1 MMMCTVHIKLVLGRE
16 NVMKLDYNIYYEVA
30 AAIFLSFLTGYV
42 RLQYNMKLRSNRLF
56 LRLALSILFNDIL
69 DIVTAFTISNA
80 DVLPEMLNMVLNT
93 LYLLSCA
100 LTGVIL
106 LDYASESLKNL
117 GIEQGKWHKKAG
129 IIIGIIYFSLIV
141 LNFFTGC
148 IFDFKG
154 KQYNHGS
161 LYISIYVFPY
171 FYFVTGSIGLL
182 KVGYHRGKKVL
193 LSIFAYMSVMIAGA
207 LIQIF
212 VAPYTLLN
220 VFAGSVGITILL
232 FSLETPE
239 YEKLNETMEQLRR
252 AKEAAQDANEAKS
265 RFLANM
271 SHEIRTPINAIMGM
285 NELILRES
293 KEASTIEY
301 AQNIASAS
309 ASLLGI
315 INDILDLSKIESGK
329 MEVVPANYCLRTLIT
344 DCCKMIEGRASAKKL
359 ELIIDADKT
368 TPCNLYGDDV
378 RLHQIITN
386 ILTNAVKYTHEGSV
400 TLRIRWKS
408 AGDGKKIFL
417 IVSVE
422 DTGIGISDE
431 NKEKLF
437 GSFERFDNEKN
448 KGIEGTGLGLAITKQ
463 LVELMDGNIG
473 VYSTIGKGSLFYVEI
488 PQEIA
493 ALGEL
498 GDININKRT
507 QNTVY
512 KEKLVVPDKRI
523 LVVDDVKVNLKVI
536 EGLLKK
542 TQIQIETADG
552 GAKCIEK
559 AYNKKYDVILLD
571 HMMPEIDGEDALKE
585 IRKEG
590 CINRNTPVIVLTAYV
605 MAGARERYIEKGFD
619 DYLSKP
625 VSGEDLEDMLIKYIK
640 KEKNDE

>member
-1 MMMCTVHIKLVLGRE
+1 MCTVHIKLVLGRE

-80 DVLPEMLNMVLNT
+80 DVLPEMLNMVINT

-117 GIEQGKWHKKAG
+117 GIEQEKWHIKAG
-129 IIIGIIYFSLIV
+129 IIIGIIYFSLII

-161 LYISIYVFPY
+161 LYMSIYVIPY

-220 VFAGSVGITILL
+220 IFAGSVGITILL

-293 KEASTIEY
+293 EEASTIEY

-309 ASLLGI
+309 ESLLGI

-329 MEVVPANYCLRTLIT
+329 MEVVPANYSLRTLIT
-344 DCCKMIEGRASAKKL
+344 DCCKMIEGRASVKKL

-408 AGDGKKIFL
+408 AGDGKKILL

-585 IRKEG
+585 IKKEG
-590 CINRNTPVIVLTAYV
+590 CINHDTPVIVLTAYV
-605 MAGARERYIEKGFD
+605 MAGAREKYIEKGFD

>member
-1 MMMCTVHIKLVLGRE
+1 MCTVHIKLVLGRE

-80 DVLPEMLNMVLNT
+80 DVLPEMLNMVINT

-117 GIEQGKWHKKAG
+117 GIEQEKWHIKAG
-129 IIIGIIYFSLIV
+129 IIIGIIYFSLII

-161 LYISIYVFPY
+161 LYMSIYIIPY

-220 VFAGSVGITILL
+220 IFAGSVGITILL

-309 ASLLGI
+309 ESLLGI

-329 MEVVPANYCLRTLIT
+329 MEVVPANYSLRTLVT

-408 AGDGKKIFL
+408 AGDGKKILL

-585 IRKEG
+585 IKKEG
-590 CINRNTPVIVLTAYV
+590 CINHDTPVIVLTAYV
-605 MAGARERYIEKGFD
+605 MAGAREKYIEKGFD

>member
-1 MMMCTVHIKLVLGRE
+1 MCTVHIKLVLGRE

-117 GIEQGKWHKKAG
+117 GIEQEKWHIKAG
-129 IIIGIIYFSLIV
+129 IIIGIIYFSLII

-161 LYISIYVFPY
+161 LYMSIYIIPY

-182 KVGYHRGKKVL
+182 EVGYHRGKKVL

-207 LIQIF
+207 LIQVF

-220 VFAGSVGITILL
+220 IFAGSVGITILL

-309 ASLLGI
+309 ESLLGI

-329 MEVVPANYCLRTLIT
+329 MEVVPANYSLRTLIT

-408 AGDGKKIFL
+408 AGDGKKILL

-585 IRKEG
+585 IKKEG
-590 CINRNTPVIVLTAYV
+590 CINHDTPVIVLTAYV
-605 MAGARERYIEKGFD
+605 MAGAREKYIEKGFD

>member
-1 MMMCTVHIKLVLGRE
+1 
-16 NVMKLDYNIYYEVA
+16 MKLDYNIYYEVA

-80 DVLPEMLNMVLNT
+80 DVLPEMLNMVINT

-117 GIEQGKWHKKAG
+117 GIEQEKWHIKAG
-129 IIIGIIYFSLIV
+129 IIIGIIYFSLII

-161 LYISIYVFPY
+161 LYMSIYVIPY

-220 VFAGSVGITILL
+220 IFAGSVGITILL

-309 ASLLGI
+309 ESLLGI

-329 MEVVPANYCLRTLIT
+329 MEVVPANYSLRTLIT

-408 AGDGKKIFL
+408 AGDGKKILL

-585 IRKEG
+585 IKKEG
-590 CINRNTPVIVLTAYV
+590 CINHDTPVIVLTAYV
-605 MAGARERYIEKGFD
+605 MAGAREKYIEKGFD

>member
-1 MMMCTVHIKLVLGRE
+1 MCTVHIKLVLGRE

-80 DVLPEMLNMVLNT
+80 DVLPEMLNMVINT

-117 GIEQGKWHKKAG
+117 GIEQEKWHIKAG
-129 IIIGIIYFSLIV
+129 IIIGIIYFSLII

-161 LYISIYVFPY
+161 LYMSIYVIPY

-220 VFAGSVGITILL
+220 IFAGSVGITILL

-309 ASLLGI
+309 ESLLGI

-329 MEVVPANYCLRTLIT
+329 MEVVPANYSLMTLIT

-408 AGDGKKIFL
+408 AGDGKKILL

-585 IRKEG
+585 IKKEG
-590 CINRNTPVIVLTAYV
+590 CINHDTPVIVLTAYV
-605 MAGARERYIEKGFD
+605 MAGAREKYIEKGFD

>member
-1 MMMCTVHIKLVLGRE
+1 MCTVHIKLVLGRE

-161 LYISIYVFPY
+161 LYMSIYVFPY

-329 MEVVPANYCLRTLIT
+329 MEVVPADYSLRTLIS
-344 DCCKMIEGRASAKKL
+344 DCCKMIEGRAAAKKL

-368 TPCNLYGDDV
+368 TPCNLCGDDV
-378 RLHQIITN
+378 RLHQIIIN
-386 ILTNAVKYTHEGSV
+386 ILTNAVKYTHEGSI

-408 AGDGKKIFL
+408 AGDGRKILL

-542 TQIQIETADG
+542 TMIQIETADG

>member
-1 MMMCTVHIKLVLGRE
+1 MCTVHIKLVLGRE

-80 DVLPEMLNMVLNT
+80 DVLPEMLNMVINT

-117 GIEQGKWHKKAG
+117 GIEQEKWHIKAG
-129 IIIGIIYFSLIV
+129 IIIVIIYFSLII

-154 KQYNHGS
+154 KQYNHGL
-161 LYISIYVFPY
+161 LYMSIYVIPY

-220 VFAGSVGITILL
+220 IFAGSVGITILL

-309 ASLLGI
+309 ESLLGI

-329 MEVVPANYCLRTLIT
+329 MEVVPANYSLRTLIT

-408 AGDGKKIFL
+408 AGDGKKILL

-585 IRKEG
+585 IKKEG
-590 CINRNTPVIVLTAYV
+590 CINHDTPVIVLTAYV

>member
-1 MMMCTVHIKLVLGRE
+1 MCTVHIKLVLGRE

-80 DVLPEMLNMVLNT
+80 DVLPEMLNMVINT

-117 GIEQGKWHKKAG
+117 GIEQEKWHIKAG
-129 IIIGIIYFSLIV
+129 IIIGIIYFSLII

-161 LYISIYVFPY
+161 LYMSIYVIPY

-220 VFAGSVGITILL
+220 IFAGSVGITILL

-309 ASLLGI
+309 ESLLGI

-329 MEVVPANYCLRTLIT
+329 MEVVPANYSLRTLIT

-359 ELIIDADKT
+359 ELIIDADRT

-408 AGDGKKIFL
+408 AGDGKKILL

-585 IRKEG
+585 IKKEG
-590 CINRNTPVIVLTAYV
+590 CINHDTPVIVLTAYV
-605 MAGARERYIEKGFD
+605 MAGAREKYIEKGFD

>member
-1 MMMCTVHIKLVLGRE
+1 MCTVHIKLVLGRE

-56 LRLALSILFNDIL
+56 LRLALSILLNDIL

-80 DVLPEMLNMVLNT
+80 DVVPEMLNMILNT
-93 LYLLSCA
+93 SYLLSCA

-106 LDYASESLKNL
+106 LDYAYESLKNL
-117 GIEQGKWHKKAG
+117 GIEQGKWHIKAG

-154 KQYNHGS
+154 KQYNHGL
-161 LYISIYVFPY
+161 LYMSIYVFPY

-252 AKEAAQDANEAKS
+252 AKEVAQDANEAKS

-309 ASLLGI
+309 ESLLGI

-329 MEVVPANYCLRTLIT
+329 MEVAPANYSLRTLIT
-344 DCCKMIEGRASAKKL
+344 DCCKMIEGRAAAKKL

-408 AGDGKKIFL
+408 AGDGKKILL

-498 GDININKRT
+498 GDINIHKRT

-590 CINRNTPVIVLTAYV
+590 CINHDTPVIVLTAYV

>member
-1 MMMCTVHIKLVLGRE
+1 MCTVHIKLVLGRE

-56 LRLALSILFNDIL
+56 LRLALSILLNDIL

-80 DVLPEMLNMVLNT
+80 DVLPEMLNMILNT
-93 LYLLSCA
+93 SYLLSCA

-117 GIEQGKWHKKAG
+117 GIEPGKWHKKAG

-154 KQYNHGS
+154 KQYNHGL
-161 LYISIYVFPY
+161 LYMSVYVFPY

-182 KVGYHRGKKVL
+182 KVGYYRGKKVL

-212 VAPYTLLN
+212 AAPYTLIN

-309 ASLLGI
+309 ESLLGI

-329 MEVVPANYCLRTLIT
+329 MEVVPANYSLRTLIT
-344 DCCKMIEGRASAKKL
+344 DCCKMIDGRASAKKL

-386 ILTNAVKYTHEGSV
+386 MLTNAVKYTHEGSI

-408 AGDGKKIFL
+408 AGDGKKILL

-542 TQIQIETADG
+542 TLIQIETADG

>member
-1 MMMCTVHIKLVLGRE
+1 
-16 NVMKLDYNIYYEVA
+16 MKLDYNIYYEVA

-80 DVLPEMLNMVLNT
+80 DVLPEMLNMILNT
-93 LYLLSCA
+93 SYLLSCA

-117 GIEQGKWHKKAG
+117 GIEPGKWHKKAG

-154 KQYNHGS
+154 KQYNHGL
-161 LYISIYVFPY
+161 LYMSIYVFPY

-182 KVGYHRGKKVL
+182 KVGYYRGKKVL

-212 VAPYTLLN
+212 AAPYTLIN

-309 ASLLGI
+309 ESLLGI

-329 MEVVPANYCLRTLIT
+329 MEVVPANYSLRTLIT

-386 ILTNAVKYTHEGSV
+386 ILTNAVKYTHEGSI

-408 AGDGKKIFL
+408 AGDGKKILL

-507 QNTVY
+507 QNTIY
-512 KEKLVVPDKRI
+512 KEKLAAPDKRI

-542 TQIQIETADG
+542 TLIQIETADG

-585 IRKEG
+585 IKKEG

>member
-1 MMMCTVHIKLVLGRE
+1 MCTVHIKLVLGRE

-106 LDYASESLKNL
+106 LDYVSESLKNL
-117 GIEQGKWHKKAG
+117 GIEHGKWHIKAG
-129 IIIGIIYFSLIV
+129 IIIGIIYFSLII

-161 LYISIYVFPY
+161 LYMSIYVFPY

-182 KVGYHRGKKVL
+182 NVGYHRGKKVL

-207 LIQIF
+207 LIQVF

-309 ASLLGI
+309 ESLLGI

-329 MEVVPANYCLRTLIT
+329 MEVVPANYSLRTLIT

-408 AGDGKKIFL
+408 AGDGKKILL

-463 LVELMDGNIG
+463 LVELMNGNIG

-585 IRKEG
+585 IKKEG
-590 CINRNTPVIVLTAYV
+590 CINRDTPVIVLTAYV
-605 MAGARERYIEKGFD
+605 MAGAREKYIEKGFD

>member
-1 MMMCTVHIKLVLGRE
+1 MCTVHIKLVLGRE

-80 DVLPEMLNMVLNT
+80 DVLPEMLNMVINT

-117 GIEQGKWHKKAG
+117 GIEQEKWHIKAG
-129 IIIGIIYFSLIV
+129 IIIGIIYFSLII

-161 LYISIYVFPY
+161 LYMSIYIIPY

-182 KVGYHRGKKVL
+182 KVGYNRGKKVL

-220 VFAGSVGITILL
+220 IFAGSVGITILL

-309 ASLLGI
+309 ESLLGI

-329 MEVVPANYCLRTLIT
+329 MEVVPANYSLRTLIT

-408 AGDGKKIFL
+408 AGDGKKILL

-585 IRKEG
+585 IKKEG
-590 CINRNTPVIVLTAYV
+590 CINHDTPVIVLTAYV

>member
-1 MMMCTVHIKLVLGRE
+1 MCTVHIKLVLGRE

-117 GIEQGKWHKKAG
+117 GIEQEKWHIKAG
-129 IIIGIIYFSLIV
+129 IIIGIIYFSLII

-161 LYISIYVFPY
+161 LYMSIYVFPY

-207 LIQIF
+207 LIQVF

-293 KEASTIEY
+293 NEASTIEY

-309 ASLLGI
+309 ESLLGI

-329 MEVVPANYCLRTLIT
+329 MEVVPANYSLRTLIT

-408 AGDGKKIFL
+408 AGDGKKILL

-585 IRKEG
+585 IKKEG
-590 CINRNTPVIVLTAYV
+590 CINHDTPVIVLTAYV
-605 MAGARERYIEKGFD
+605 MAGAREKYIEKGFD

>member
-1 MMMCTVHIKLVLGRE
+1 MCTVHIKLVLGRE

-117 GIEQGKWHKKAG
+117 GIEQEKWHIKAG
-129 IIIGIIYFSLIV
+129 IIIGIIYFSLII

-161 LYISIYVFPY
+161 LYMSIYIIPY

-220 VFAGSVGITILL
+220 IFAGSVGITILL

-293 KEASTIEY
+293 EEASTIEY

-309 ASLLGI
+309 ESLLGI

-329 MEVVPANYCLRTLIT
+329 MEVVPANYSLRTLIT

-408 AGDGKKIFL
+408 AGDGKKILL

-536 EGLLKK
+536 DGLLKK

-585 IRKEG
+585 IKKEG
-590 CINRNTPVIVLTAYV
+590 CINHDTPVIVLTAYV
-605 MAGARERYIEKGFD
+605 MAGAREKYIEKGFD

>member
-1 MMMCTVHIKLVLGRE
+1 MCTVHIKLVLGRE

-117 GIEQGKWHKKAG
+117 GIEQEKWHIKAG
-129 IIIGIIYFSLIV
+129 IIIGIIYFSLII

-161 LYISIYVFPY
+161 LYMSIYIIPY

-309 ASLLGI
+309 ESLLGI

-329 MEVVPANYCLRTLIT
+329 MEVVPANYSLRTLIT

-408 AGDGKKIFL
+408 AGDGKKILL

-585 IRKEG
+585 IKKEG
-590 CINRNTPVIVLTAYV
+590 CINHDTPVIVLTAYV
-605 MAGARERYIEKGFD
+605 MAGAREKYIEKGFD

>member
-1 MMMCTVHIKLVLGRE
+1 MCTVHIKLVLGRE

-117 GIEQGKWHKKAG
+117 GIEQGKWHIKAG
-129 IIIGIIYFSLIV
+129 IIIGIIYFSLII

-161 LYISIYVFPY
+161 LYMSIYVFPY

-207 LIQIF
+207 LIQVF

-309 ASLLGI
+309 ESLLGI

-329 MEVVPANYCLRTLIT
+329 MEVVPANYSLRTLVT

-408 AGDGKKIFL
+408 AGDGKKILL

-585 IRKEG
+585 IKKEG
-590 CINRNTPVIVLTAYV
+590 CINHDTPVIVLTAYV
-605 MAGARERYIEKGFD
+605 MAGAREKYIEKGFD

>member
-1 MMMCTVHIKLVLGRE
+1 MCTVHIKLVLGRE

-56 LRLALSILFNDIL
+56 LRLALSILLNDIL

-80 DVLPEMLNMVLNT
+80 DVVPEMLNMILNT
-93 LYLLSCA
+93 SYLLSCT

-117 GIEQGKWHKKAG
+117 GIEPGKWHRKAG
-129 IIIGIIYFSLIV
+129 IIIGIIYFSMIV

-154 KQYNHGS
+154 KQYNHGL
-161 LYISIYVFPY
+161 LYMSIYVFPY

-293 KEASTIEY
+293 EEASTIEY

-309 ASLLGI
+309 ESLLGI

-329 MEVVPANYCLRTLIT
+329 MEVVPANYSLRTLIT

-408 AGDGKKIFL
+408 AGDGKKKLL

-585 IRKEG
+585 IKKEG
-590 CINRNTPVIVLTAYV
+590 CINHDTPVIVLTAYV

>member
-1 MMMCTVHIKLVLGRE
+1 
-16 NVMKLDYNIYYEVA
+16 MKLDYNIYYEVA

-56 LRLALSILFNDIL
+56 LRLALSILINDIL

-80 DVLPEMLNMVLNT
+80 DVLPEMLNMFLNT
-93 LYLLSCA
+93 SYLLSCA

-106 LDYASESLKNL
+106 LDYAYESLKNL
-117 GIEQGKWHKKAG
+117 GIEQGKWHIKAG

-161 LYISIYVFPY
+161 LYMSIYVFPY

-309 ASLLGI
+309 ESLLGI

-329 MEVVPANYCLRTLIT
+329 MEVVPVNYSLRTLIT
-344 DCCKMIEGRASAKKL
+344 DCCKMIEGRAAAKKL

-408 AGDGKKIFL
+408 AGDGKKILL

-498 GDININKRT
+498 GDINIHKRT
-507 QNTVY
+507 KNTVY

-585 IRKEG
+585 IKKEG
-590 CINRNTPVIVLTAYV
+590 CINRDTPVIVLTAYV

>member
-1 MMMCTVHIKLVLGRE
+1 MCTVHIKLVLGRE

-80 DVLPEMLNMVLNT
+80 DVLPEMLNMVINT

-117 GIEQGKWHKKAG
+117 GIEQEKWHIKAG
-129 IIIGIIYFSLIV
+129 IIIGIIYFSLII

-161 LYISIYVFPY
+161 LYMSIYIIPY

-220 VFAGSVGITILL
+220 IFAGSVGITILL

-293 KEASTIEY
+293 EEASTIEY

-309 ASLLGI
+309 ESLLGI

-329 MEVVPANYCLRTLIT
+329 MEVVPANYSLRTLIT

-408 AGDGKKIFL
+408 AGDGKKILL

-585 IRKEG
+585 IKKEG
-590 CINRNTPVIVLTAYV
+590 CINHDTPVIVLTAYV
-605 MAGARERYIEKGFD
+605 MAGAREKYIEKGFD

>member
-1 MMMCTVHIKLVLGRE
+1 MCTVHIKLVLGRE

-154 KQYNHGS
+154 KQYNHGL
-161 LYISIYVFPY
+161 LYMSIYVFPY

-182 KVGYHRGKKVL
+182 KVGYYRGKKVL

-309 ASLLGI
+309 ESLLGI

-329 MEVVPANYCLRTLIT
+329 MEVVPANYSLRTLIT

-386 ILTNAVKYTHEGSV
+386 ILTNAVKYTHEGSI

-408 AGDGKKIFL
+408 AGDGKKILL

-605 MAGARERYIEKGFD
+605 MAGARERYIKKGFD

>member
-1 MMMCTVHIKLVLGRE
+1 MCTVHIKLVLGRE

-80 DVLPEMLNMVLNT
+80 DVLPEMLNMVINT

-117 GIEQGKWHKKAG
+117 GIEQEKWHIKAG
-129 IIIGIIYFSLIV
+129 IIIGIIYFSLII

-161 LYISIYVFPY
+161 LYMSIYVIPY

-220 VFAGSVGITILL
+220 IFAGSVGITILL

-293 KEASTIEY
+293 EEASTIEY

-309 ASLLGI
+309 ESLLGI

-329 MEVVPANYCLRTLIT
+329 MEVVPANYSLRTLIT

-408 AGDGKKIFL
+408 AGDGEKILL

-585 IRKEG
+585 IKKEG
-590 CINRNTPVIVLTAYV
+590 CINHDTPVIVLTAYV

>member
-1 MMMCTVHIKLVLGRE
+1 MCTVHIKLVLGRE

-117 GIEQGKWHKKAG
+117 GIEQEKWHIKAG

-154 KQYNHGS
+154 EQYNHGS
-161 LYISIYVFPY
+161 LYMSIYVFPY

-239 YEKLNETMEQLRR
+239 YEKLNETMEQLKR

-309 ASLLGI
+309 ESLLGI

-329 MEVVPANYCLRTLIT
+329 MEVVPANYSLRTLIT
-344 DCCKMIEGRASAKKL
+344 DCCKMIEGRAAAKKL

-408 AGDGKKIFL
+408 AGDGKKILL

-498 GDININKRT
+498 GDINIHKRT
-507 QNTVY
+507 KNTVY

-571 HMMPEIDGEDALKE
+571 HMMPEIDGEDALKK
-585 IRKEG
+585 IKKEG
-590 CINRNTPVIVLTAYV
+590 CINHDTPVIVLTAYV

>member
-1 MMMCTVHIKLVLGRE
+1 MCTVHIKLVLGRE

-30 AAIFLSFLTGYV
+30 AVIFLSFLTGYV

-80 DVLPEMLNMVLNT
+80 DVLPEMLNMVINT

-117 GIEQGKWHKKAG
+117 GIEQEKWHIKAG
-129 IIIGIIYFSLIV
+129 IIIGIIYFSLII

-161 LYISIYVFPY
+161 LYMSIYVIPY

-220 VFAGSVGITILL
+220 IFAGSVGITILL

-309 ASLLGI
+309 ESLLGI

-329 MEVVPANYCLRTLIT
+329 MEVVPANYSLRTLIT

-408 AGDGKKIFL
+408 AGDGKKILL

-498 GDININKRT
+498 GEININKRT

-585 IRKEG
+585 IKKEG
-590 CINRNTPVIVLTAYV
+590 CINHDTPVIVLTAYV
-605 MAGARERYIEKGFD
+605 MAGAREKYIEKGFD

>member
-1 MMMCTVHIKLVLGRE
+1 MCTVHIKLVLGRE

-80 DVLPEMLNMVLNT
+80 DVLPEMLNMVINT

-117 GIEQGKWHKKAG
+117 GIEQEKWHIKAG
-129 IIIGIIYFSLIV
+129 IIIGIIYFSLII

-154 KQYNHGS
+154 KQYNHGL
-161 LYISIYVFPY
+161 LYMSIYVIPY

-220 VFAGSVGITILL
+220 IFAGSVGITILL

-309 ASLLGI
+309 ESLLGI

-329 MEVVPANYCLRTLIT
+329 MEVVPANYSLRTLIT

-408 AGDGKKIFL
+408 AGDGKKILL

-585 IRKEG
+585 IKKEG
-590 CINRNTPVIVLTAYV
+590 CINHDTPVIVLTAYV

>member
-1 MMMCTVHIKLVLGRE
+1 MCTVHIKLVLGRE

-80 DVLPEMLNMVLNT
+80 DVLPEMLNMVINT

-117 GIEQGKWHKKAG
+117 GIEQEKWHIKAG
-129 IIIGIIYFSLIV
+129 IIIGIIYFSLII

-161 LYISIYVFPY
+161 LYMSIYVIPY

-220 VFAGSVGITILL
+220 IFAGSVGITILL

-309 ASLLGI
+309 ESLLGI

-329 MEVVPANYCLRTLIT
+329 IEVVPANYSLRTLIT

-408 AGDGKKIFL
+408 AGDGKKILL

-463 LVELMDGNIG
+463 LVELMNGNIG

>member
-1 MMMCTVHIKLVLGRE
+1 MCTVHIKLVLGRE

-117 GIEQGKWHKKAG
+117 GIEQEKWHIKAG
-129 IIIGIIYFSLIV
+129 IIIGIIYFSLII

-161 LYISIYVFPY
+161 LYMSIYVIPY

-220 VFAGSVGITILL
+220 IFAGSVGITILL

-309 ASLLGI
+309 ESLLGI

-329 MEVVPANYCLRTLIT
+329 MEVVPANYSLRTLIT

-408 AGDGKKIFL
+408 AGDGKKILL

-536 EGLLKK
+536 EDLLKK

-585 IRKEG
+585 IKKEG
-590 CINRNTPVIVLTAYV
+590 CINHDTPVIVLTAYV
-605 MAGARERYIEKGFD
+605 MAGAREKYIEKGFD

>member
-1 MMMCTVHIKLVLGRE
+1 MCTVRIKLVLGGE

-154 KQYNHGS
+154 KQYNHGL
-161 LYISIYVFPY
+161 LYMSIYVFPY

-309 ASLLGI
+309 ESLLGI

-329 MEVVPANYCLRTLIT
+329 MEVVPANYSLRTLIT

-408 AGDGKKIFL
+408 AGDGKKILL

-507 QNTVY
+507 QNTIY
-512 KEKLVVPDKRI
+512 KEKLAAPDKRI

>member
-1 MMMCTVHIKLVLGRE
+1 MCTVHIKLVLGRE

-56 LRLALSILFNDIL
+56 LRLALAILFNDIL

-117 GIEQGKWHKKAG
+117 GIEQEKWHIKAG
-129 IIIGIIYFSLIV
+129 IIIGIIYFSLII

-161 LYISIYVFPY
+161 LYMSIYIIPY

-220 VFAGSVGITILL
+220 IFAGSVGITILL

-293 KEASTIEY
+293 EEASTIEY

-309 ASLLGI
+309 ESLLGI

-329 MEVVPANYCLRTLIT
+329 MEVVPANYSLRTLIT

-408 AGDGKKIFL
+408 AGDGKKILL

-585 IRKEG
+585 IKKEG
-590 CINRNTPVIVLTAYV
+590 CINHDTPVIVLTAYV

>member
-1 MMMCTVHIKLVLGRE
+1 MCTVHIKLVLGRE

-117 GIEQGKWHKKAG
+117 GIEQEKWHIKAG
-129 IIIGIIYFSLIV
+129 IIIGIIYFSLII

-161 LYISIYVFPY
+161 LYMSIYIIPY

-220 VFAGSVGITILL
+220 IFAGSVGITILL

-309 ASLLGI
+309 ESLLGI

-329 MEVVPANYCLRTLIT
+329 MEVVPANYSLRTLIT

-408 AGDGKKIFL
+408 AGDGKKILL

-585 IRKEG
+585 IKKER
-590 CINRNTPVIVLTAYV
+590 CINHDTPVIVLTAYV
-605 MAGARERYIEKGFD
+605 MAGAREKYIEKGFD

>member
-154 KQYNHGS
+154 KQYNHGL
-161 LYISIYVFPY
+161 LYMSIYVFPY

-182 KVGYHRGKKVL
+182 KVGYYRGKKVL

-309 ASLLGI
+309 ESLLGI

-329 MEVVPANYCLRTLIT
+329 MEVVPANYSLRTLIT

-386 ILTNAVKYTHEGSV
+386 ILTNAVKYTHEGSI

-408 AGDGKKIFL
+408 AGDGKKILL

-605 MAGARERYIEKGFD
+605 MAGARERYIKKGFD

>member
-1 MMMCTVHIKLVLGRE
+1 MCTVHIKLVLGRE

-117 GIEQGKWHKKAG
+117 GIEQEKWHIKAG
-129 IIIGIIYFSLIV
+129 IIIGIIYFSLII

-161 LYISIYVFPY
+161 LYMSIYIIPY

-220 VFAGSVGITILL
+220 IFAGSVGITILL

-293 KEASTIEY
+293 NEASTIEY

-309 ASLLGI
+309 ESLLGI

-329 MEVVPANYCLRTLIT
+329 MEVVPANYSLRTLIT

-408 AGDGKKIFL
+408 AGDGKKILL

-585 IRKEG
+585 IKKEG
-590 CINRNTPVIVLTAYV
+590 CINHDTPVIVLTAYV

>member
-1 MMMCTVHIKLVLGRE
+1 MCTVHIKLVLGRE

-80 DVLPEMLNMVLNT
+80 DVLSEMLNMVINT

-117 GIEQGKWHKKAG
+117 GIEQEKWHIKAG
-129 IIIGIIYFSLIV
+129 IIIGIIYFSLII

-161 LYISIYVFPY
+161 LYMSIYIIPY

-220 VFAGSVGITILL
+220 IFAGSVGITILL

-309 ASLLGI
+309 ESLLGI

-329 MEVVPANYCLRTLIT
+329 MEVVPANYSLRTLIT

-408 AGDGKKIFL
+408 AGDGKKILL

-507 QNTVY
+507 QNTIY
-512 KEKLVVPDKRI
+512 KEKLAAPDKRI

-585 IRKEG
+585 IKKEG

>member
-1 MMMCTVHIKLVLGRE
+1 MCTVHIKLVLGRE

-80 DVLPEMLNMVLNT
+80 DVLPEMLNMVINT

-117 GIEQGKWHKKAG
+117 GIEQEKWHIKAG
-129 IIIGIIYFSLIV
+129 IIIGIIYFSLII

-161 LYISIYVFPY
+161 LYMSIYVIPY

-207 LIQIF
+207 LIQVF

-309 ASLLGI
+309 ESLLGI

-329 MEVVPANYCLRTLIT
+329 MEVVPANYSLRTLIT

-408 AGDGKKIFL
+408 AGDGKKILL

-463 LVELMDGNIG
+463 LLELMDGNIG

-585 IRKEG
+585 IKKEG
-590 CINRNTPVIVLTAYV
+590 CINHDTPVIVLTAYV
-605 MAGARERYIEKGFD
+605 MAGAREKYIEKGFD

>member
-1 MMMCTVHIKLVLGRE
+1 MCTVHIKLVLGRE

-117 GIEQGKWHKKAG
+117 GIEQEKWHIKAG
-129 IIIGIIYFSLIV
+129 IIIGIIYFSLII

-161 LYISIYVFPY
+161 LYMSIYIIPY

-220 VFAGSVGITILL
+220 IFAGSVGITILL

-309 ASLLGI
+309 ESLLGI

-329 MEVVPANYCLRTLIT
+329 MEVVPANYSLRTLIT

-408 AGDGKKIFL
+408 AGDGEKILL

-585 IRKEG
+585 IKKEG
-590 CINRNTPVIVLTAYV
+590 CINHDTPVIVLTAYV
-605 MAGARERYIEKGFD
+605 MAGAREKYIEKGFD

>member
-1 MMMCTVHIKLVLGRE
+1 MCTVHIKLVLGRE

-117 GIEQGKWHKKAG
+117 GIEQEKWHIKAG
-129 IIIGIIYFSLIV
+129 IIIGIIYFSLII

-161 LYISIYVFPY
+161 LYMSIYIIPY

-220 VFAGSVGITILL
+220 IFAGSVGITILL

-252 AKEAAQDANEAKS
+252 AKEASQDANEAKS

-309 ASLLGI
+309 ESLLGI

-329 MEVVPANYCLRTLIT
+329 MEVVPANYSLRTLIT

-408 AGDGKKIFL
+408 AGDGKKILL

-507 QNTVY
+507 QNTIY

-585 IRKEG
+585 IKKEG
-590 CINRNTPVIVLTAYV
+590 CINHDTPVIVLTAYV

>member
-1 MMMCTVHIKLVLGRE
+1 MCTVHIKLVLGRE

-80 DVLPEMLNMVLNT
+80 DVLPEMLNMVINT

-117 GIEQGKWHKKAG
+117 GIEQEKWHIKAG
-129 IIIGIIYFSLIV
+129 IIIGIIYFSLII

-161 LYISIYVFPY
+161 LYMSIYVIPY

-220 VFAGSVGITILL
+220 IFAGSVGITILL

-293 KEASTIEY
+293 EEASTIEY

-309 ASLLGI
+309 ESLLGI

-329 MEVVPANYCLRTLIT
+329 MEVVPANYSLRTLIT
-344 DCCKMIEGRASAKKL
+344 DCCKMIEGRASVKKL

-408 AGDGKKIFL
+408 AGDGKKILL

-585 IRKEG
+585 IKKEG
-590 CINRNTPVIVLTAYV
+590 CINHDTPVIVLTAYV

>member
-1 MMMCTVHIKLVLGRE
+1 MCTVYIKLVLGGE

-154 KQYNHGS
+154 KQYNHGL
-161 LYISIYVFPY
+161 LYMSIYVFPY

-309 ASLLGI
+309 ESLLGI

-329 MEVVPANYCLRTLIT
+329 MEVVPANYSLRTLIT

-408 AGDGKKIFL
+408 AGDGKKILL

-507 QNTVY
+507 QNTIY
-512 KEKLVVPDKRI
+512 KEKLAAPDKRI

>member
-1 MMMCTVHIKLVLGRE
+1 MCTVHIKLVLGRE

-80 DVLPEMLNMVLNT
+80 DVLPEMLNMVINT

-117 GIEQGKWHKKAG
+117 GIEQGKWHIKAG
-129 IIIGIIYFSLIV
+129 IIIGIIYFSLII

-161 LYISIYVFPY
+161 LYMSIYVIPY

-220 VFAGSVGITILL
+220 IFAGSVGITILL

-309 ASLLGI
+309 ESLLGI

-329 MEVVPANYCLRTLIT
+329 MEVVPANYSLRTLIT

-408 AGDGKKIFL
+408 AGDGKKILL

-585 IRKEG
+585 IKKEG
-590 CINRNTPVIVLTAYV
+590 CINHDTPVIVLTAYV
-605 MAGARERYIEKGFD
+605 MAGAREKYIEKGFD

>member
-1 MMMCTVHIKLVLGRE
+1 
-16 NVMKLDYNIYYEVA
+16 MKLDYNIYYEVA
-30 AAIFLSFLTGYV
+30 SAIFLSFLTGYV

-56 LRLALSILFNDIL
+56 LRLALSILINDIL

-80 DVLPEMLNMVLNT
+80 DVLPEMLNMFLNT
-93 LYLLSCA
+93 SYLLSCA

-106 LDYASESLKNL
+106 LDYAYESLKNL
-117 GIEQGKWHKKAG
+117 GIEQGKWHIKAG

-161 LYISIYVFPY
+161 LYMSIYVFPY

-309 ASLLGI
+309 ESLLGI

-329 MEVVPANYCLRTLIT
+329 MEVVPVNYSLRTLIT
-344 DCCKMIEGRASAKKL
+344 DCCKMIEGRAAAKKL

-408 AGDGKKIFL
+408 AGDGKKILL

-498 GDININKRT
+498 GDINIHKRT
-507 QNTVY
+507 KNTVY

-585 IRKEG
+585 IKKEG
-590 CINRNTPVIVLTAYV
+590 CINRDTPVIVLTAYV